1 MVLLVQIYLLNLT
14 KNLVFN
20 FGNTLI
26 FPPLRC
32 KCENVSDFL
41 FPVRYGHLDRDFK
54 TQVINDT
61 APFIAQILSYSHCYY
76 TRY

>member
-20 FGNTLI
+20 FGIILI

-32 KCENVSDFL
+32 KYVNVSDFL
-41 FPVRYGHLDRDFK
+41 FPLRYDHLDRDVK
-54 TQVINDT
+54 TQVINVT
-61 APFIAQILSYSHCYY
+61 ASFMPQTLCSFPLGTDH
-76 TRY
+76 